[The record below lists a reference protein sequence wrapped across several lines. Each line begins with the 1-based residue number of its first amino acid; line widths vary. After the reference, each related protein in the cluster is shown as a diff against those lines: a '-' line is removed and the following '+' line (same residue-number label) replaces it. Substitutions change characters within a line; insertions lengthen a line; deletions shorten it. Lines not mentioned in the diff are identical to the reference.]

1 MPEGASTR
9 TRLSP
14 TTYHEWLWPSI
25 AGRNT
30 FAGVRTRL
38 LLRRPTAADAA
49 SPAAASVAARR
60 LPAPRAPAP
69 PPRLRAFPAEAR
81 PDVSS
86 VWVALWRAI
95 TTRERMK
102 VT

>member
-30 FAGVRTRL
+30 FAG
-38 LLRRPTAADAA
+38 
-49 SPAAASVAARR
+49 AAAGMGIGAVFGNTVANTTLPPKKSPTSRGGMQWMRR
-60 LPAPRAPAP
+60 G
-69 PPRLRAFPAEAR
+69 
-81 PDVSS
+81 VKG
-86 VWVALWRAI
+86 
-95 TTRERMK
+95 T
-102 VT
+102 

>member
-49 SPAAASVAARR
+49 SPAAAPVAARNSGVCR
-60 LPAPRAPAP
+60 HP
-69 PPRLRAFPAEAR
+69 PSPMADGAVFRSYALSSAR
-81 PDVSS
+81 MCSE
-86 VWVALWRAI
+86 L
-95 TTRERMK
+95 
-102 VT
+102 